1 MISERFLFRSSVATT
16 ICTADFDF
24 TKSSDLNSDP
34 SITRFSSSNGG
45 STIAKPICSICY
57 EDLNPIIEALQSI
70 SICGHVFHE
79 LCLQQCIEYCSNV
92 KKKRCPVCKQAFS
105 EANVSRLYFQSVG
118 NLYQK
123 LINCEDNPGELH
135 REMEKLEGK
144 VLGLRSAIERH
155 QKDVQELN
163 EEELDR
169 STLECVRLQ
178 ERNMVLAKELATL
191 KLIQVQELHSKEI
204 SEWMVSHE
212 EFELSDSDCAVH
224 IALMA
229 EVVGYDATGEYLLGL
244 PDTGKTTETYKALV
258 LIYYWARRLKHMDT
272 ILERCE
278 GMDAD
283 TLPKAV
289 DKAIQKIKLRNGALN
304 LFTYNLWICSYVSTN
319 NIDTVRT
326 ILDEMTHDSGS
337 NKCKVRYANL
347 ANICITLGNFM
358 NAESSNTHETISL
371 GWVTYDLPI
380 ILYTGLGDKHMV
392 DKIWNLS
399 MSAQEITDRNY
410 GCILSSYLMLGYL
423 REAGEVIDQWKQ
435 ASAAE
440 LVISDCDRLSKAF
453 SDVGLM
459 ETAETFHS
467 LLTEKGA
474 NRKSQEPSEASL
486 LNITDQVC
494 ALFTPSEVGCTKG
507 DDAGLSNEYMIMAE
521 IPNASEAMV

>member
-1 MISERFLFRSSVATT
+1 
-16 ICTADFDF
+16 
-24 TKSSDLNSDP
+24 
-34 SITRFSSSNGG
+34 
-45 STIAKPICSICY
+45 
-57 EDLNPIIEALQSI
+57 
-70 SICGHVFHE
+70 
-79 LCLQQCIEYCSNV
+79 
-92 KKKRCPVCKQAFS
+92 
-105 EANVSRLYFQSVG
+105 
-118 NLYQK
+118 
-123 LINCEDNPGELH
+123 
-135 REMEKLEGK
+135 
-144 VLGLRSAIERH
+144 
-155 QKDVQELN
+155 
-163 EEELDR
+163 
-169 STLECVRLQ
+169 
-178 ERNMVLAKELATL
+178 
-191 KLIQVQELHSKEI
+191 
-204 SEWMVSHE
+204 MVSHE

-229 EVVGYDATGEYLLGL
+229 EMVGYDATGEYLLGL

-467 LLTEKGA
+467 LLTEKGC
-474 NRKSQEPSEASL
+474 
-486 LNITDQVC
+486 NI
-494 ALFTPSEVGCTKG
+494 
-507 DDAGLSNEYMIMAE
+507 I
-521 IPNASEAMV
+521 

>member
-1 MISERFLFRSSVATT
+1 MS
-16 ICTADFDF
+16 
-24 TKSSDLNSDP
+24 
-34 SITRFSSSNGG
+34 
-45 STIAKPICSICY
+45 
-57 EDLNPIIEALQSI
+57 
-70 SICGHVFHE
+70 
-79 LCLQQCIEYCSNV
+79 
-92 KKKRCPVCKQAFS
+92 
-105 EANVSRLYFQSVG
+105 FQ
-118 NLYQK
+118 
-123 LINCEDNPGELH
+123 
-135 REMEKLEGK
+135 
-144 VLGLRSAIERH
+144 
-155 QKDVQELN
+155 
-163 EEELDR
+163 
-169 STLECVRLQ
+169 
-178 ERNMVLAKELATL
+178 
-191 KLIQVQELHSKEI
+191 I

-229 EVVGYDATGEYLLGL
+229 EVVGYNVTGQYLLGL

-258 LIYYWARRLKHMDT
+258 LIYYWARRLKYMDT
-272 ILERCE
+272 IWERCK
-278 GMDAD
+278 GMDAGMD
-283 TLPKAV
+283 ANSNRLPKAV

-380 ILYTGLGDKHMV
+380 ILYTGLGDKHKV

-440 LVISDCDRLSKAF
+440 LVISDCNRLLKAF

-467 LLTEKGA
+467 LLTEKGC
-474 NRKSQEPSEASL
+474 
-486 LNITDQVC
+486 NI
-494 ALFTPSEVGCTKG
+494 
-507 DDAGLSNEYMIMAE
+507 I
-521 IPNASEAMV
+521 